1 MSNGTR
7 DYMLGVFG
15 LKPDEAEY
23 RAKKRAREQR
33 PPGRYVRCDNFRELT
48 LPITRAML
56 DVLTCAQAS
65 FGPPRRRRPGPLSPV
80 DNAWWKS
87 VEDKAR
93 GRS

>member
-1 MSNGTR
+1 MSNWTR
-7 DYMLGVFG
+7 DYMFGVFG

-23 RAKKRAREQR
+23 RKRKRAREQR
-33 PPGRYVRCDNFRELT
+33 PPERYVRCDNFRELT

-65 FGPPRRRRPGPLSPV
+65 FGPRRRRPGPLPPV
-80 DNAWWKS
+80 DKAWWKS
-87 VEDKAR
+87 VADQAR